1 MNKIS
6 VALIEDHHLTRCGI
20 KAALKGCEEIE
31 FIGEAANGLQGISLL
46 EKTPP
51 DVAIVDIGLPGLVDG
66 IELTKRFKEFAKT
79 LKDRSL
85 NQQPKVLIL
94 TMQDNED
101 SVLAALAAGADSYCM
116 KNVMFEK
123 LVDAIIE
130 THSGANWI
138 DSSIARIV
146 LARMD
151 NPFQEATIPA
161 GIPTVPIHALDP
173 EDNELLAVNPLTQRE
188 REVIQ
193 LIVEGYSNE
202 EIGGELHIS
211 LGTVKTHVRNILTKL
226 SCDDR
231 TSAAVRALRAGLVN

>member
-1 MNKIS
+1 M
-6 VALIEDHHLTRCGI
+6 
-20 KAALKGCEEIE
+20 
-31 FIGEAANGLQGISLL
+31 
-46 EKTPP
+46 
-51 DVAIVDIGLPGLVDG
+51 DG
-66 IELTKRFKEFAKT
+66 IELTKRFKEFVQAKSSSF
-79 LKDRSL
+79 D
-85 NQQPKVLIL
+85 NQPKVLIL

-101 SVLAALAAGADSYCM
+101 SVLAAFAAGANSYCM
-116 KNVMFEK
+116 KDVMFEK
-123 LVDAIIE
+123 LVNAIVE

-151 NPFQEATIPA
+151 NPFQVAAIPVGVPTIS
-161 GIPTVPIHALDP
+161 IHALKP
-173 EDNELLAVNPLTQRE
+173 EDNELLTVNPLTQRE

-211 LGTVKTHVRNILTKL
+211 LWTVKTHVRNILTKL